1 MARLRRAQGLRA
13 CCRLEAGEESGVA
26 GIGGGGVSVEWV
38 AGIGGGGASV
48 ERVAEIGGVGA
59 SVELVQERRK
69 WLEVDGGGG
78 CWL

>member
-1 MARLRRAQGLRA
+1 
-13 CCRLEAGEESGVA
+13 LEAGEESGVA

>member
-1 MARLRRAQGLRA
+1 ML
-13 CCRLEAGEESGVA
+13 VA
-26 GIGGGGVSVEWV
+26 GWRQERRVVWLEL
-38 AGIGGGGASV
+38 AAGGASV

>member
-13 CCRLEAGEESGVA
+13 CCRLEAGEESG
-26 GIGGGGVSVEWV
+26 V